1 MNVKPSSMPT
11 VAAGLAVVV
20 LLVGVVLW
28 FMPSSGDEASTAGKA
43 AVAVKVDK
51 AVAAKGEKLAQSN
64 GCTSCHSIDGSAGA
78 GPSWAGLW
86 GTKGVTLG
94 KTVDTA
100 YVVAILKT
108 PPPVMSNFQ
117 GKFSPEESEEIAEY
131 IKSLA
136 NAKK

>member
-11 VAAGLAVVV
+11 VAAGLAVAV
-20 LLVGVVLW
+20 LIVGVVLW
-28 FMPSSGDEASTAGKA
+28 FMPSSGNDAATAGGTAK
-43 AVAVKVDK
+43 AVKVDK
-51 AVAAKGEKLAQSN
+51 ALAAKGEKLSQSN

-94 KTVDTA
+94 KPVDTA

-117 GKFSPEESEEIAEY
+117 GKFSPAESEEIAEY

-136 NAKK
+136 NAKQ